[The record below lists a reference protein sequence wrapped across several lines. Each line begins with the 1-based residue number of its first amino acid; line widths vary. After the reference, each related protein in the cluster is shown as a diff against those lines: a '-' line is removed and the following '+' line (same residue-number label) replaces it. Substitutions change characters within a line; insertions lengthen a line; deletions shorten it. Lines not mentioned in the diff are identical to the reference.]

1 MKRYDF
7 LLVLVLFT
15 CANQISYHP
24 KVSLSGFPIVHI
36 SHVLVI
42 VHFMYTNY
50 VNIDF
55 VMHKLKKVFQ
65 FFHAGHDFNNSNLKL
80 TCTIFHK
87 TRRTTPLKYIFMPE
101 SI

>member
-24 KVSLSGFPIVHI
+24 QASLSGFPIVHI

-55 VMHKLKKVFQ
+55 VRPKLKEVFQ
-65 FFHAGHDFNNSNLKL
+65 FIHAGYDLNTGNIKL

-87 TRRTTPLKYIFMPE
+87 KR
-101 SI
+101 